1 MRGRKGQIRGR
12 NGEDGKRYKGKAF
25 IKHTGANRRC
35 LCLCVIVV
43 VGSDGCR
50 IKTGINRGKGE
61 DGVDIWEWHMQ
72 VWQDVYMSV

>member
-1 MRGRKGQIRGR
+1 MERTARDIRVRLLLSIQGQIG
-12 NGEDGKRYKGKAF
+12 GV
-25 IKHTGANRRC
+25 C
-35 LCLCVIVV
+35 VCVIVV

>member
-1 MRGRKGQIRGR
+1 M
-12 NGEDGKRYKGKAF
+12 
-25 IKHTGANRRC
+25 
-35 LCLCVIVV
+35 CVIVV